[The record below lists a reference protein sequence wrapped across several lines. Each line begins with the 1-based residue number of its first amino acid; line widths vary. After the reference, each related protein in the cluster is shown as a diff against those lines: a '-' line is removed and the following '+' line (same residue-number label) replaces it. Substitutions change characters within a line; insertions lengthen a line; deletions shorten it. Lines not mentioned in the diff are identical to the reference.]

1 MRQSDA
7 VTSEAVTEP
16 GSAGHGPLGAG
27 ARPSAKGHVQDTP
40 APLRPAASTNWQL
53 ATQPGQ
59 ESRSLSTRL
68 EPRRT
73 TRGPGL
79 AARRA
84 QRPQNQGRRRSPSTN
99 PQPWAARAR
108 CPGVHTQAHLQRRS
122 GRPRPGRR
130 WSPRSRSAGTR
141 SAGGPRCGRGW
152 AGSAPARP
160 LHGHV
165 GESEAVHSGLTPAT
179 LPTGLGPAHFSVPQ
193 PRLAWAPPLTAWPV
207 PEPHWTLG
215 DKEAR
220 EVGWAPPDLPLR
232 PAPPAG
238 PGLSRLG
245 QWGGNPGE
253 ECGPCLSGD
262 SRLQRAARAAGGLG
276 RWPGPDRAGSA
287 HAPHRWASPPRP
299 QAQHRLSPPAPPPR
313 LHQARRRRPH

>member
-1 MRQSDA
+1 MQQSDA

-99 PQPWAARAR
+99 PQPWAARAGR
-108 CPGVHTQAHLQRRS
+108 PGVHTQAHLQRRS

-193 PRLAWAPPLTAWPV
+193 PRLAWAPPSL
-207 PEPHWTLG
+207 
-215 DKEAR
+215 
-220 EVGWAPPDLPLR
+220 
-232 PAPPAG
+232 
-238 PGLSRLG
+238 PGLYLSPTGPSGTRRPERWDGHPPTCL
-245 QWGGNPGE
+245 
-253 ECGPCLSGD
+253 CGPPLP
-262 SRLQRAARAAGGLG
+262 
-276 RWPGPDRAGSA
+276 PGQG
-287 HAPHRWASPPRP
+287 
-299 QAQHRLSPPAPPPR
+299 
-313 LHQARRRRPH
+313 